1 MTKKTIQI
9 SLLLLCTKLVV
20 MLPVRQSLAN
30 QISVPPPETT
40 PLDLSL
46 LGNSAPGTGAIGPEI
61 NQAELTIPSLWWA
74 WEQFGGKLLETWLPY
89 PGRDR
94 MAGRVDLVVN
104 RHVWNLSNY
113 LERYQFVNK
122 LGTVA
127 RDRGYNT
134 RVFNRQGEFLA
145 AYTCNFNSSQL
156 LCQITLESLGR
167 VRWRG
172 RGNS

>member
-1 MTKKTIQI
+1 MTKKTISI
-9 SLLLLCTKLVV
+9 SLLLLCTNLGV
-20 MLPVRQSLAN
+20 MLPDRQSLAN

-46 LGNSAPGTGAIGPEI
+46 LGNAAPGTGAIGPAI
-61 NQAELTIPSLWWA
+61 DQAELTIPSLWWA
-74 WEQFGGKLLETWLPY
+74 GEQFGGKLLETWLAY

-94 MAGRVDLVVN
+94 IAGRVDLVVN
-104 RHVWNLSNY
+104 RQNWSLSNY

-127 RDRGYNT
+127 RGYGYNT
-134 RVFNRQGEFLA
+134 RVFNPQGELLA

-156 LCQITLESLGR
+156 PCQITLESLGR

-172 RGNS
+172 RGN